1 MEGQIMATGSVPQG
15 LYVRGE
21 LRGGKVKPGREK
33 GDGTRYADRY
43 ELAIGVGDDVY
54 RVEYSDE
61 DTARA
66 AVAEANDGPAEVG
79 TVLTLPVGA
88 RAGARGGAEAFV
100 FWYGRGERSAED
112 ALSW

>member
-1 MEGQIMATGSVPQG
+1 MAQGSAPQG
-15 LYVRGE
+15 VYVRGE

-43 ELAIGVGDDVY
+43 EIALGVAEDVY
-54 RVEYSDE
+54 RIEYSDE
-61 DTARA
+61 STARA
-66 AVAEANDGPAEVG
+66 AVEEANGGPATIG

-100 FWYGRGERSAED
+100 FWYGRGERTAEES
-112 ALSW
+112 LTW